1 MLAWQVGCPAGD
13 LQGRLIDAHREPSDA
28 GRQSPAPSEDE
39 RGAPADPEVEGA
51 RALLGAVDALLWEMR
66 GDALE
71 LSSVRA
77 PARELFGHAAERW
90 AADDGLFW
98 RQQHP
103 DDRPRLLA
111 LVRKVLTEGATER
124 IEHRFLAADGR
135 SVWLSSELARRR
147 DHAGGAPVVRGVS
160 TDVTRARVAEDA
172 LREAEER
179 MQALLESTE
188 QGIYG
193 LDRAGR
199 CTFAN
204 PACVRLL
211 GYRGEAEL
219 VGRAMHQLVHHTQS
233 SGAPLP
239 ESECRICRTLRSG
252 EAAHLDGELLFRAD
266 RTRLAVE
273 YWSRP
278 IRRQGDVVGA
288 VVTFV
293 DITERK
299 RSEELLAVQ
308 ALMSALRA
316 EVSAALARS
325 GTMLELL
332 QSCAEAI
339 RGHLDAAF
347 ARIWLLDDLH
357 QVLELHASAGMYTH
371 VDGPHSRIPVGSY
384 KIGRIAKER
393 RPHLT
398 NDVLNDLQV
407 SEKAWARREGM
418 VSFAGYPLLVEDRLI
433 GVVAMFARRPLHEH
447 VLDALGTIAD
457 TVAQGIE
464 RKRAEDALQRSEGR
478 RAAEHAV
485 LRRLVGQSGDG
496 IVMVDERGVVR
507 LMNPEAERQLGPAA
521 ERTIDEWASTA
532 GFFTPEGAPMPAE
545 QTPLHRALHGE
556 KVESARWQVRRPD
569 GSLRVL
575 SASASPLR
583 RADGAPAGAVMN
595 TRDETERLRL
605 EQERERLLRS
615 LQEAVQVRDE
625 FLSIASHELK
635 TPLTAL
641 VLQVDSL
648 RRAIRRGQASQGV
661 PRLDAK
667 LSTIHRSVF
676 RLSDLVNDLLDVS
689 RISAQG
695 LSLHVEDFD
704 LVALLREG
712 VERFQEAQAQGSPIR
727 LLGSPEVLVRWDR
740 SRMEQVITNLLSNAV
755 KYGAGAPIDV
765 RVEADAERVRFAVQD
780 RGIGIAPGDQAR
792 IFERF
797 QRAASVMHYGGFGLG
812 LWIVRLIVEQ
822 HGGAV
827 RVESA
832 PGSGAT
838 FSVDLPRVVA
848 GACAPADG
856 EPPRGPA
863 PPG

>member
-1 MLAWQVGCPAGD
+1 MLAWQVGYPAGD
-13 LQGRLIDAHREPSDA
+13 LQGRVIDAHREPSDA
-28 GRQSPAPSEDE
+28 TRQSPAPSEDE
-39 RGAPADPEVEGA
+39 RGGPADDDGA
-51 RALLGAVDALLWEMR
+51 RALLAAVGALLWEVR

-71 LSSVRA
+71 LSTVRA

-103 DDRPRLLA
+103 EDRPRLLA
-111 LVRKVLTEGATER
+111 LVRKVLADGATER
-124 IEHRFLAADGR
+124 IEHRFLAEGGR
-135 SVWLSSELARRR
+135 TVWLSSELARRR
-147 DHAGGAPVVRGVS
+147 DPAGSRALVVRGVS
-160 TDVTRARVAEDA
+160 TDVTRARVAEEA
-172 LREAEER
+172 LREGEER

-188 QGIYG
+188 QGIFG

-199 CTFAN
+199 CAFAN
-204 PACVRLL
+204 RACVRLL
-211 GYRGEAEL
+211 GYGGEAEL
-219 VGRAMHQLVHHTQS
+219 VGRVMHQLIHHTRP

-239 ESECRICRTLRSG
+239 ESECHICRTLRSG
-252 EAAHLDGELLFRAD
+252 EPAHLDDELLFRAD
-266 RTRLAVE
+266 GTSFPVE

-278 IRRQGDVVGA
+278 VRRQGEVVGA
-288 VVTFV
+288 IVTFV
-293 DITERK
+293 DVTERK
-299 RSEELLAVQ
+299 RGEELLAMQ
-308 ALMSALRA
+308 AVMSALRA

-325 GTMLELL
+325 GTMLELV
-332 QSCAEAI
+332 QRCAEAI

-347 ARIWLLDDLH
+347 ARIWLLDEREQAL
-357 QVLELHASAGMYTH
+357 VLHASAGMYTH
-371 VDGPHSRIPVGSY
+371 LDGPHSRIPLGAY
-384 KIGRIAKER
+384 KIGRIAREL

-398 NDVLNDLQV
+398 NDVLNDPQV
-407 SEKAWARREGM
+407 SEKAWAAREGM
-418 VSFAGYPLLVEDRLI
+418 VSFAGYPLLVEDRLV

-447 VLDALGTIAD
+447 VLDALGAVVD

-464 RKRAEDALQRSEGR
+464 RKRAEDALRRSEAR

-485 LRRLVGQSGDG
+485 LRRIVGQSGDG
-496 IVMVDERGVVR
+496 IVMVDEHGVVR
-507 LMNPEAERQLGPAA
+507 LMNPEAELQLGPAA
-521 ERTIDEWASTA
+521 ERTIDAWASAA
-532 GFFTPEGAPMPAE
+532 GFFTPDGAPVPAAL
-545 QTPLHRALHGE
+545 TPLHRALRGE

-569 GSLRVL
+569 GSVRVL

-583 RADGAPAGAVMN
+583 RADGEPAGAVMS

-641 VLQVDSL
+641 VLQVESL
-648 RRAIRRGQASQGV
+648 RRAIRRAEAAQGV
-661 PRLDAK
+661 PRLEAK
-667 LSTIHRSVF
+667 LSTIHRSVC
-676 RLSDLVNDLLDVS
+676 RLSDLVNELLDVS
-689 RISAQG
+689 RISAHGG
-695 LSLHVEDFD
+695 LPLHVEDFD
-704 LVALLREG
+704 LVALLRESI
-712 VERFQEAQAQGSPIR
+712 ERFQEVPGLGSSFR
-727 LLGSPEVLVRWDR
+727 LLGSPEVAVRWDR
-740 SRMEQVITNLLSNAV
+740 SRMEQVVMNLLSNAV

-765 RVEADAERVRFAVQD
+765 HVEADAGRVRFAVQD

-832 PGSGAT
+832 PGRGAT
-838 FSVDLPRVVA
+838 FSVEMPRAIDGA
-848 GACAPADG
+848 GAPAKG
-856 EPPRGPA
+856 GSAEQP
-863 PPG
+863 

>member
-1 MLAWQVGCPAGD
+1 MGAPAGD
-13 LQGRLIDAHREPSDA
+13 GLAS
-28 GRQSPAPSEDE
+28 
-39 RGAPADPEVEGA
+39 
-51 RALLGAVDALLWEMR
+51 ALLGAPEALVWEVR
-66 GDALE
+66 GDAIE
-71 LSSVRA
+71 LSAVRA
-77 PARELFGHAAERW
+77 PTRELFGHAAERW
-90 AADDGLFW
+90 ACDEGLFW

-103 DDRPRLLA
+103 EDRPRLLA
-111 LVRKVLTEGATER
+111 LARKVLAEGTKER

-135 SVWLSSELARRR
+135 AVWLSSEIVRRR
-147 DHAGGAPVVRGVS
+147 DPAGRALVRGLS
-160 TDVTRARVAEDA
+160 TDITRAKVAEEA
-172 LREAEER
+172 LRESEER

-204 PACVRLL
+204 RACVRLL
-211 GYRGEAEL
+211 GYRDEAEL
-219 VGRAMHQLVHHTQS
+219 VGRTMHQLVHHTRA

-239 ESECRICRTLRSG
+239 ESECRICRTRRSG
-252 EAAHLDGELLFRAD
+252 EAAHLEGEPLFRAD
-266 RTRLAVE
+266 GTSLPVE

-278 IRRQGDVVGA
+278 VLRQGEVVGA

-299 RSEELLAVQ
+299 RDEQLLAMQ
-308 ALMSALRA
+308 ALTSALRA
-316 EVSAALARS
+316 EVSAALS
-325 GTMLELL
+325 HPGTMQELV
-332 QSCAEAI
+332 QRCAEAI

-347 ARIWLLDDLH
+347 ARIWLLDERA
-357 QVLELHASAGMYTH
+357 QVLELRASAGMYTH
-371 VDGPHSRIPVGSY
+371 LDGGHSRIPVGRY
-384 KIGRIAKER
+384 KIGRIAEER

-398 NDVLNDLQV
+398 NDVPSDPQV
-407 SEKAWARREGM
+407 SEKEWARREGM

-433 GVVAMFARRPLHEH
+433 GVMAMFARSPLHGR

-457 TVAQGIE
+457 MVAQGIE
-464 RKRAEDALQRSEGR
+464 RKRAEDALQRSEER

-485 LRRLVGQSGDG
+485 LRRIVEQSGDG

-507 LMNPEAERQLGPAA
+507 LMNPEAERQLGPAT
-521 ERTIDEWASTA
+521 ERTIDEWALA
-532 GFFTPEGAPMPAE
+532 AAFFTPDGAPMPAAE
-545 QTPLHRALHGE
+545 TPLHRALRGD
-556 KVESARWQVRRPD
+556 KVESDRWQVRRPD
-569 GSLRVL
+569 GSARVL

-583 RADGAPAGAVMN
+583 RADGGPAGAVMS

-605 EQERERLLRS
+605 EQERERLLRR

-641 VLQVDSL
+641 VLQVESL
-648 RRAIRRGQASQGV
+648 RRAIRLGQAAQAMA
-661 PRLDAK
+661 RLDAK

-676 RLSDLVNDLLDVS
+676 RLSDLVNELLDVT
-689 RISAQG
+689 RISARG

-704 LVALLREG
+704 LVALLRESI
-712 VERFQEAQAQGSPIR
+712 ERFQEPPRQGSCIR
-727 LLGSPEVLVRWDR
+727 LLGSPEVVVRWDR
-740 SRMEQVITNLLSNAV
+740 ARMEQVITNLLSNAV
-755 KYGAGAPIDV
+755 KYGAGAPVDV
-765 RVEADAERVRFAVQD
+765 HVEADAERVRFAVQD
-780 RGIGIAPGDQAR
+780 RGIGIAPGDHAR

-812 LWIVRLIVEQ
+812 LWIVRLVVEQ

-832 PGSGAT
+832 PGRGAT
-838 FSVDLPRVVA
+838 FSIELPRAVA
-848 GACAPADG
+848 GAGAPAPADC
-856 EPPRGPA
+856 EPPRGSA

>member
-1 MLAWQVGCPAGD
+1 MGAPAGD
-13 LQGRLIDAHREPSDA
+13 G
-28 GRQSPAPSEDE
+28 PAS
-39 RGAPADPEVEGA
+39 
-51 RALLGAVDALLWEMR
+51 ALLGAPEALVWEVR
-66 GDALE
+66 GDASE
-71 LSSVRA
+71 LPSVRS

-90 AADDGLFW
+90 ACDEGLFW

-103 DDRPRLLA
+103 EDRPRLLA
-111 LVRKVLTEGATER
+111 LARKVLAEGTKER

-135 SVWLSSELARRR
+135 SVWLSSEIVRRR
-147 DHAGGAPVVRGVS
+147 DPAGRAVVVRGLS
-160 TDVTRARVAEDA
+160 TDVTRAKVAEEA
-172 LREAEER
+172 LRESEER
-179 MQALLESTE
+179 VQALLESTE

-204 PACVRLL
+204 RACVRLL
-211 GYRGEAEL
+211 GYRDQAEL
-219 VGRAMHQLVHHTQS
+219 LGRTMHQLVHHTRA

-239 ESECRICRTLRSG
+239 ESECWICRTCRSG
-252 EAAHLDGELLFRAD
+252 EAAHLEGELLFRAD
-266 RTRLAVE
+266 GTSLPVE

-278 IRRQGDVVGA
+278 VLRQGEVAGA

-299 RSEELLAVQ
+299 RDEQLLSMQ
-308 ALMSALRA
+308 ALTSALRA
-316 EVSAALARS
+316 EVSAALS
-325 GTMLELL
+325 HPGTMKELV
-332 QSCAEAI
+332 QRCAEAI

-347 ARIWLLDDLH
+347 ARIWLLDERA
-357 QVLELHASAGMYTH
+357 QVLELCASAGMYTH
-371 VDGPHSRIPVGSY
+371 LDGGHSRIPVGSY
-384 KIGRIAKER
+384 KIGRIAEER

-398 NDVLNDLQV
+398 NDVPSDPQV
-407 SEKAWARREGM
+407 SEKEWARREGM

-433 GVVAMFARRPLHEH
+433 GVMAMFARSPLHGR

-457 TVAQGIE
+457 MVAQGIE
-464 RKRAEDALQRSEGR
+464 RKRAEDALQRSEER
-478 RAAEHAV
+478 RAGEHAV
-485 LRRLVGQSGDG
+485 LRRIVEQSGDG

-507 LMNPEAERQLGPAA
+507 LMNPEAERQLGPTT
-521 ERTIDEWASTA
+521 ERPIDEWCLTTT
-532 GFFTPEGAPMPAE
+532 FFTPDGAPTPTAE
-545 QTPLHRALHGE
+545 TPLHRALRGD

-569 GSLRVL
+569 GSARVL

-583 RADGAPAGAVMN
+583 RADGGPAGAVMS

-605 EQERERLLRS
+605 EQDRERLLRR
-615 LQEAVQVRDE
+615 LQEAVEVRDE

-641 VLQVDSL
+641 VLQVESL
-648 RRAIRRGQASQGV
+648 RRAIRLGQVAQAMA
-661 PRLDAK
+661 RLDAK

-676 RLSDLVNDLLDVS
+676 RLSDLVNELLDVT
-689 RISAQG
+689 RISARG

-704 LVALLREG
+704 LVALLRESI
-712 VERFQEAQAQGSPIR
+712 ERFQEPTRQGSRIC
-727 LLGSPEVLVRWDR
+727 LLGSPEVVVRWDR
-740 SRMEQVITNLLSNAV
+740 ARMEQVIMNLLSNAV

-765 RVEADAERVRFAVQD
+765 RVEADAERVRFSVQD
-780 RGIGIAPGDQAR
+780 RGIGIAPGDHAR

-812 LWIVRLIVEQ
+812 LWIVRLVVEQ

-832 PGSGAT
+832 PGRGAT
-838 FSVDLPRVVA
+838 FSVELPRAVA
-848 GACAPADG
+848 GAGALAPADG
-856 EPPRGPA
+856 EPPRGSA